1 MKKTKVILSVLFILL
16 FSRFVMADIINVPAD
31 QPTIQQGL
39 NVATEGDTVLVA
51 PSTYYENLFW
61 PATNGITLLSETGA
75 ENTII
80 DGSNSSAVIYTFG
93 TTIDTTTVING
104 FTLQNGTA
112 DSGGGISCLDA
123 SPLVKN
129 CIIENNEGGGCA
141 FTNSFA
147 VLKNNE
153 IRENNGNGIKCEE
166 CSNITTEYC
175 NIENNN
181 GSGIYL
187 FSTSSGD
194 IIECDIT
201 GNSTDHGGGIYCNES
216 SPSLENVIITNNSAL
231 DGGGIYCLDSS
242 PSLMDVTISDNT
254 STGWEPFYG
263 GGGIYCSNSNPSL
276 ENVIITN
283 NSALD
288 GGGIYC
294 SGSSPSLVNVTITN
308 NSDALRG
315 GGIYCKDSSP
325 SLVNVTIRDNSVSH
339 HGGGIYCED
348 SNPSLENVT
357 ITNNSSDYC
366 GGGISCWHHSSPS
379 LENVTITNNSTGYG
393 EGGGISCW
401 LYSSPSLVNVTIT
414 DNSANSGGG
423 IYCYHN
429 SSPSLENVTITNNS
443 AGEYGGGIRCYD
455 SSPSLVNVSITD
467 NSAVNGGGIYCSGSS
482 PSLSK
487 VTITLNSANLGG
499 AIYCTNSNST
509 IENCTI
515 TENSASE
522 EGDGIYTENSSEP
535 TIHNS
540 NILLNGYGIFNNDPS
555 VMLAADNNYWG
566 DETGP
571 YHEFWNP
578 SGLGDSVNQFVNP
591 IPFLTEA
598 DITAPPIPPFGL
610 DTLAVGLDYFTIIWQ
625 NSPIGDLAGYKVY
638 FDSDSTGFPYS
649 DTVDV
654 GIDTTYTITNLITGT
669 TYYIAVTCY
678 DNSGEESWYSNEIEV
693 TPGGVNIDD
702 NTLHLPK
709 SFYLSQN
716 YPNPFNPE
724 TTISFSIPKY
734 SKVEISIYN
743 IKGQKVKTI
752 AKKDFEKGIHK
763 VIWNGKDIAGKS
775 VSSGIYFY
783 KMETGNFSEIKKAIL
798 LK

>member
-231 DGGGIYCLDSS
+231 D
-242 PSLMDVTISDNT
+242 
-254 STGWEPFYG
+254 
-263 GGGIYCSNSNPSL
+263 
-276 ENVIITN
+276 
-283 NSALD
+283 
-288 GGGIYC
+288 
-294 SGSSPSLVNVTITN
+294 
-308 NSDALRG
+308 
-315 GGIYCKDSSP
+315 
-325 SLVNVTIRDNSVSH
+325 
-339 HGGGIYCED
+339 
-348 SNPSLENVT
+348 
-357 ITNNSSDYC
+357 
-366 GGGISCWHHSSPS
+366 
-379 LENVTITNNSTGYG
+379 
-393 EGGGISCW
+393 
-401 LYSSPSLVNVTIT
+401 
-414 DNSANSGGG
+414 
-423 IYCYHN
+423 
-429 SSPSLENVTITNNS
+429 
-443 AGEYGGGIRCYD
+443 
-455 SSPSLVNVSITD
+455 
-467 NSAVNGGGIYCSGSS
+467 GGGIYCSGSS